1 MNQKEAIEAMVAVL
15 DTCEAN
21 AASLDEQLMVL
32 SLAWLERAQ
41 RIRSDALAIPGGFP
55 AAQARQLADLAKLT
69 ELVRADVPDL
79 ELERLHHEG
88 DIEGVWRRLGIRP
101 DDSDKN
107 G

>member
-1 MNQKEAIEAMVAVL
+1 MNQQDAIEAMIAVL
-15 DTCEAN
+15 EACEGKAP
-21 AASLDEQLMVL
+21 SLDEQLMIL

-55 AAQARQLADLAKLT
+55 EAQARQLADLEKII
-69 ELVRADVPDL
+69 ELVKADVPDL

-88 DIEGVWRRLGIRP
+88 DIEGALRHLGIRP
-101 DDSDKN
+101 DDPDEN

>member
-1 MNQKEAIEAMVAVL
+1 MNQKDAIEAMVAVL
-15 DTCEAN
+15 ETCEEKAP
-21 AASLDEQLMVL
+21 SLDEQLMVL

-55 AAQARQLADLAKLT
+55 EAQARQLADLAKIV
-69 ELVRADVPDL
+69 ELVKADVPDL

-88 DIEGVWRRLGIRP
+88 DIDGVWRHLRIRQN
-101 DDSDKN
+101 DSDEN